1 VTAPAQELERGEPV
15 ILKGDRF
22 AADQAGARLERAHG
36 LRDQREAR
44 QELSGTIAQRLNL
57 EQELHRTASELC
69 ILGFEPRK

>member
-1 VTAPAQELERGEPV
+1 MTAPAQELERGEPV

-44 QELSGTIAQRLNL
+44 QELCGTIA
-57 EQELHRTASELC
+57 TASELC

>member
-1 VTAPAQELERGEPV
+1 MTAPAQELERGEPV

-36 LRDQREAR
+36 LRDQREAQ
-44 QELSGTIAQRLNL
+44 QELCGTIAQRLNL